1 MLKKLFILLVIIIIP
16 SCGYTPIYKDNIN
29 QNIGISILSI
39 EGSDILNKKLDIE
52 LNKYI
57 NKNTENKNTENKN
70 TENLFKIKV
79 MTNFE
84 KETISK
90 DSKGNATN
98 FELSA
103 SVKFTI
109 VFENEEKMFVFEEN
123 LKIQNKE
130 DSFEQQKYENIVIT
144 NFAKSFGQKLILE
157 LNNL

>member
-57 NKNTENKNTENKN
+57 NKN

>member
-1 MLKKLFILLVIIIIP
+1 MILKKLFILLVIIIIP
-16 SCGYTPIYKDNIN
+16 SCGYTPIYKDNLN

-52 LNKYI
+52 LDKYI
-57 NKNTENKNTENKN
+57 NKNS
-70 TENLFKIKV
+70 ENLFKIKV

-84 KETISK
+84 KEIISK
-90 DSKGNATN
+90 DSKGNPTN

-123 LKIQNKE
+123 LKIKNKE
-130 DSFEQQKYENIVIT
+130 DSFEQQKYENIIIS
-144 NFAKSFGQKLILE
+144 NFAKSFEQKLILG

>member
-1 MLKKLFILLVIIIIP
+1 MILKKIFILLVIIIIP
-16 SCGYTPIYKDNIN
+16 SCGYTPIYKDNLN

-52 LNKYI
+52 LDKYI
-57 NKNTENKNTENKN
+57 NKNS
-70 TENLFKIKV
+70 ENLFKIKV
-79 MTNFE
+79 MTKFE
-84 KETISK
+84 KEIISK
-90 DSKGNATN
+90 DSKGNPTN

-123 LKIQNKE
+123 LKIKNKE
-130 DSFEQQKYENIVIT
+130 DSFEQQKYENIIIS
-144 NFAKSFGQKLILE
+144 NFAKSFEQKLILG

>member
-1 MLKKLFILLVIIIIP
+1 MILKKLFILLVIIIIP
-16 SCGYTPIYKDNIN
+16 SCGYTPIYKDNLN

-52 LNKYI
+52 LDKYI
-57 NKNTENKNTENKN
+57 NKNS
-70 TENLFKIKV
+70 ENLFKIKV

-84 KETISK
+84 KEIISK
-90 DSKGNATN
+90 DSKGNPTN

-123 LKIQNKE
+123 LKIKNRE
-130 DSFEQQKYENIVIT
+130 DSFEQQKYENIIIS
-144 NFAKSFGQKLILE
+144 NFAKSFEQKLILG

>member
-1 MLKKLFILLVIIIIP
+1 MILKKLFILLVIIIIP
-16 SCGYTPIYKDNIN
+16 SCGYTPIYKDNLN

-52 LNKYI
+52 LDKYI
-57 NKNTENKNTENKN
+57 NKNS
-70 TENLFKIKV
+70 ENLFKIKV

-84 KETISK
+84 KEIISK
-90 DSKGNATN
+90 DSKGNPTN

-123 LKIQNKE
+123 LKIKNRE
-130 DSFEQQKYENIVIT
+130 DSFEQQKYENIVIS
-144 NFAKSFGQKLILE
+144 NFAKSFEQKLILG

>member
-1 MLKKLFILLVIIIIP
+1 MILKKLFILLVIIIIP
-16 SCGYTPIYKDNIN
+16 SCGYTPIYKDNLN

-39 EGSDILNKKLDIE
+39 EGVILNKKLDIE
-52 LNKYI
+52 LDKYI
-57 NKNTENKNTENKN
+57 NKNS
-70 TENLFKIKV
+70 ENLFKIKV

-84 KETISK
+84 KEIISK
-90 DSKGNATN
+90 DSKGNPTN

-123 LKIQNKE
+123 LKIKNRE
-130 DSFEQQKYENIVIT
+130 DSFEQQKYENIIIS
-144 NFAKSFGQKLILE
+144 NFAKSFEQKLILG